1 MKKKILF
8 TSHGCYEHSWLYK
21 VLWVVRLVLSVS
33 DKTAVQKWLIQRI
46 AVKERRSNAHFH
58 FLIKQI
64 TFRFHWH
71 AGGHTSFAWH
81 FFCCKCIRSLSNRQ
95 SLITKHINTIV
106 HNIISDL
113 FLDLNY
119 VGGLLESFEIIIQT
133 QTLRVIEFVSKWSK
147 SQSLNW
153 RQTIDHKNK

>member
-1 MKKKILF
+1 MLEFKECEKKILF

-71 AGGHTSFAWH
+71 ARGHTSFAWH
-81 FFCCKCIRSLSNRQ
+81 LFCCKCIRSLSNRQ
-95 SLITKHINTIV
+95 SLITKHQHDRTQYNFGFISGFELCWWPFSIV
-106 HNIISDL
+106 R
-113 FLDLNY
+113 NY
-119 VGGLLESFEIIIQT
+119 HTDTDIESHWVCVK
-133 QTLRVIEFVSKWSK
+133 VI
-147 SQSLNW
+147 
-153 RQTIDHKNK
+153 